1 MQGKSLNPCSRAGK
15 RAFAQGTGSEKAVCS
30 YFTRSPPLLHV
41 GISRPD
47 LGLES
52 DWQP

>member
-1 MQGKSLNPCSRAGK
+1 MEGKSLNPCSHAGK
-15 RAFAQGTGSEKAVCS
+15 RAFAQCTSSEKAV
-30 YFTRSPPLLHV
+30 FTRSPPLLHV
-41 GISRPD
+41 GTSRPD